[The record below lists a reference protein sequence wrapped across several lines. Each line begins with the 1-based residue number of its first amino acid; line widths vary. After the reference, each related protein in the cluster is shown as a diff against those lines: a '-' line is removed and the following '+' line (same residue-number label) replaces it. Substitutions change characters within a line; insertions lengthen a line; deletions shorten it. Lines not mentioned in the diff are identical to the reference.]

1 MKNNLGIMLMAL
13 VFTSSCDKQS
23 TEPDEIKEWV
33 NYTETNSSLPNNHV
47 LSIIIDSNNN
57 KWIGTA
63 NGLARLNDEN
73 WQIYNTQNSGI
84 PSDYISALAED
95 NSGNIWIG
103 TGGYYIEVAA
113 GLAVFDGTDWTTYNS
128 SNSDL
133 PVNAI
138 LCLKNDPGGAM
149 WIGTDGG
156 GLVKIEGSNWK
167 IINTTNSQ
175 LPTNRVSALDFDHDG
190 NLWVGTIGVSFE
202 DTTAGVGVYNGES
215 WTVYRTDNSG
225 LPSNDVL
232 SIHVDNSGSKWIG
245 TLSFYGDGLA
255 KLSNNSWEIYGLSTG
270 LFLGAV
276 NDICSDDI
284 GNVWFA
290 GAFLYKYDGSQ
301 WTKIA
306 LPSELYSEA
315 TGFQCIACNSDGT
328 VWIGSILEGL
338 FIQPNKID

>member
-1 MKNNLGIMLMAL
+1 MKSKLVMMLMAL

-23 TEPDEIKEWV
+23 TEPDEIEERAD
-33 NYTETNSSLPNNHV
+33 YTETSSSLPDNHV
-47 LSIIIDSNNN
+47 LSILIDSNNN

-63 NGLARLNDEN
+63 NGLARSNDDN
-73 WQIYNTQNSGI
+73 WQIYKTQNSGV
-84 PSDYISALAED
+84 PSDFISALAED

-103 TGGYYIEVAA
+103 TGGFYGDLAA
-113 GLAVFDGTDWTTYNS
+113 GLAVFDGTDWITYNS

-133 PVNAI
+133 PVNSI

-156 GLVKIEGSNWK
+156 GLVKIEGSNWT
-167 IINTTNSQ
+167 IFDTTNSQ
-175 LPTNRVSALDFDHDG
+175 LPTDRITALDIDQDG
-190 NLWVGTIGVSFE
+190 NLWVGTIGVSLE
-202 DTTAGVGVYNGES
+202 DTTGGVGVYNGES

-245 TLSFYGDGLA
+245 TLSFYGDGVA

-270 LFLGAV
+270 LYLGV
-276 NDICSDDI
+276 VSDICSDSKD
-284 GNVWFA
+284 NVWFA
-290 GAFLYKYDGSQ
+290 GTYLYKYDGSQ
-301 WTKIA
+301 WTKFV

-315 TGFQCIACNSDGT
+315 SGFQSLACDADGS

-338 FIQPNKID
+338 FFEPNNGD

>member
-1 MKNNLGIMLMAL
+1 MKNKLSIMLMAL
-13 VFTSSCDKQS
+13 LFIWSCDKQS
-23 TEPDEIKEWV
+23 TEPDEIKERA
-33 NYTETNSSLPNNHV
+33 NYTETNSSLPDNHV
-47 LSIIIDSNNN
+47 LSILIDSENN

-63 NGLARLNDEN
+63 NGLARLKDDN

-84 PSDYISALAED
+84 PSDYIAALAED

-103 TGGYYIEVAA
+103 TGGSYIDLAA

-156 GLVKIEGSNWK
+156 GLVKIEGSNWT
-167 IINTTNSQ
+167 IFDTNNSQ

-190 NLWVGTIGVSFE
+190 NLWVGTISVSLG
-202 DTTAGVGVYNGES
+202 DTTGGVGVYNGES

-245 TLSFYGDGLA
+245 TLFSDGLA

-270 LFLGAV
+270 LYLGV
-276 NDICSDDI
+276 VSDICSDEI

-315 TGFQCIACNSDGT
+315 SGFQGLACDSDGSIWVCSFSDGLFMEPNNSD
-328 VWIGSILEGL
+328 
-338 FIQPNKID
+338 